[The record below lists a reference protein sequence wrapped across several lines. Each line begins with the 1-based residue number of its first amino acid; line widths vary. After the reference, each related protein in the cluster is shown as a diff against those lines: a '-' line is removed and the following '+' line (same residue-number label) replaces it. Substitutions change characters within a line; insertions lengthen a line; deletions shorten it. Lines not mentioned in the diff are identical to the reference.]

1 MAETGAID
9 APVTIVTRS
18 PEETRVVAAR
28 LARLLRPGD
37 VVLLHGDLGAGKTT
51 FAQGLGA
58 ALGVV
63 DFIQSPTFTLVN
75 DYAAKS
81 DVDGIRVVHHLDL
94 YRLEGDDELDSIGYD
109 DYLAPLDGISLIE
122 WPERAAGR
130 LPDRGVLVILDFVP
144 GGRSIGISILGDHAI
159 ADRIV
164 DQLRGEC
171 A

>member
-1 MAETGAID
+1 IA
-9 APVTIVTRS
+9 APVAFVSRS
-18 PEETRVVAAR
+18 PEETRAVAAR

-75 DYAAKS
+75 DYAA
-81 DVDGIRVVHHLDL
+81 DADAAGIAVVHHLDL
-94 YRLEGDDELDSIGYD
+94 YRLDGDDELDSIGYD
-109 DYLAPLDGISLIE
+109 DYLAPDDGVSLIE
-122 WPERAAGR
+122 WPERAAAR
-130 LPDRGVLVILDFVP
+130 LPERGVVVTFDFVP
-144 GGRSIGISILGDHAI
+144 GGRSIAVI
-159 ADRIV
+159 ALAAGEVAERV
-164 DQLRGEC
+164 VGQLRGQR